1 MDLITV
7 TEKGMVKRTALD
19 EFRAQRRG
27 GSGIRAANL
36 AAGDGIAGAVA
47 VSDGDEV
54 IIVTA
59 QGTAIRF
66 SASDLRA
73 MGRTASGV
81 QGIRLGAG
89 DRVVAVVAAK

>member
-7 TEKGMVKRTALD
+7 TEQGMIKRTALD

-27 GSGIRAANL
+27 GSGVRAANL
-36 AAGDGIAGAVA
+36 AAGDRIAGAVA
-47 VSDGDEV
+47 VQGSEEV
-54 IIVTA
+54 IILTA

-66 SASDLRA
+66 SASELRA

-81 QGIRLGAG
+81 QGIRLGDG
-89 DRVVAVVAAK
+89 DRVVAVVAAR

>member
-1 MDLITV
+1 MDLVTV
-7 TEKGMVKRTALD
+7 TEKGMIKRTALD

-36 AAGDGIAGAVA
+36 AAGDRMAGAVA
-47 VSDGDEV
+47 VSGSEDV
-54 IIVTA
+54 IVLTA

-66 SASDLRA
+66 SADDLRA

-81 QGIRLGAG
+81 QGIRLADG